1 MPSAPPPRFGLALF
15 ARRLATLLAASP
27 LLACA
32 QMAPPPGGSPGPWR
46 YITANPATTSSAC
59 IGTPQVPLCAAET
72 LLACFQRNQPDLC
85 RMVDDGAGVYDSVF
99 AASQAETGYL
109 AYRIVEMRPV
119 GRTEP
124 ALAQARPGDI
134 LYLIELRSGAPGKS
148 APPTGEPPQRFLLRP
163 EAGGVW
169 KVVHWGGPDD

>member
-1 MPSAPPPRFGLALF
+1 MPSTPPFRSGLVRQL
-15 ARRLATLLAASP
+15 TVLLAVSP

-32 QMAPPPGGSPGPWR
+32 HMTPSPGGSPGPWR
-46 YITANPATTSSAC
+46 YITTNPATTSSTC
-59 IGTPQVPLCAAET
+59 IGAPQAPLCAAET

-99 AASQAETGYL
+99 ATSSAETGYL
-109 AYRIVEMRPV
+109 AYRIVETRPI
-119 GRTEP
+119 GKAEP
-124 ALAQARPGDI
+124 ALSQARPGDI
-134 LYLIELRSGAPGKS
+134 LYLIELRGGAPGKS

-163 EAGGVW
+163 EAGGIW